1 MWHTVTDEEGGLYY
15 CYQTRQTWRHF
26 SVATEKQ
33 ATTQIQREKSPF
45 IQVVEINTT
54 MHLDNFVLHTDCFL
68 SIIKKQ
74 RHHLADKGPY
84 SQSYSFSS
92 NHVWMWELDHRESWA
107 LKNWCFWTVVLEKT
121 LESPLNSKIKPGHPK
136 GNQSWIFIERTDVEV
151 EAPILW
157 PPVKKNWLTG
167 KDPDDGQDW
176 RQEEKGTTEDEM
188 ARWHHW
194 LNGITYSMD
203 VSLSELWELL
213 MDREAWRAAIHGV
226 TKSRT
231 RLNDQTEL
239 NWIIIKKWC

>member
-1 MWHTVTDEEGGLYY
+1 MWHTVTDEEGGLCY

-68 SIIKKQ
+68 SIIKKR

-107 LKNWCFWTVVLEKT
+107 LKNWCFWTVVLQKT
-121 LESPLNSKIKPGHPK
+121 LESPLDCKEIQPVLPK
-136 GNQSWIFIERTDVEV
+136 GDQSWIFIGRTDA

-157 PPVKKNWLTG
+157 PPDAKNWFIWKDLMLG
-167 KDPDDGQDW
+167 KIQGRRGRGWQ
-176 RQEEKGTTEDEM
+176 RK
-188 ARWHHW
+188 RW
-194 LNGITYSMD
+194 LDGITNSMD
-203 VSLSELWELL
+203 MSLSELRVLV
-213 MDREAWRAAIHGV
+213 MDRVASLAVVRV
-226 TKSRT
+226 S
-231 RLNDQTEL
+231 
-239 NWIIIKKWC
+239 IKLYLQSQEVGPI